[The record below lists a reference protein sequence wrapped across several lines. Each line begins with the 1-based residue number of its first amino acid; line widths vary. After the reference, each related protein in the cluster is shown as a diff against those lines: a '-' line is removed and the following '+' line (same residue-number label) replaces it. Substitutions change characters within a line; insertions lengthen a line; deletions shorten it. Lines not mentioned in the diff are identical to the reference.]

1 MQYNDC
7 TSTCAII
14 IIMFQSDQ
22 MRPRVVRRGVSDIN
36 ENIAVGE
43 PAKIDHVVFVIHG
56 IGVTCDLRFRSI
68 VECGRGDAIVLTLSI
83 VFIART

>member
-1 MQYNDC
+1 MLRH
-7 TSTCAII
+7 
-14 IIMFQSDQ
+14 QSDQ
-22 MRPRVVRRGVSDIN
+22 MRPRVVRRGVADIN

-68 VECGRGDAIVLTLSI
+68 VECGKKLFSARVLHSMMWSCLSDN
-83 VFIART
+83 V